1 LASYVV
7 TAKEWRT
14 IASLLA
20 EWCATLLHR
29 CITSANKSI
38 VATFNTVSSFYYR
51 TYKKELGG
59 SFTAAAYPL
68 TETGSVIK
76 TTNPNLNK

>member
-1 LASYVV
+1 L
-7 TAKEWRT
+7 
-14 IASLLA
+14 ILLA
-20 EWCATLLHR
+20 TCRRFCHADGAVIVF
-29 CITSANKSI
+29 ITEPIN
-38 VATFNTVSSFYYR
+38 
-51 TYKKELGG
+51 KELGG

>member
-1 LASYVV
+1 LLNGAPHFCIDVLHPPTRALLLRSKPSVV
-7 TAKEWRT
+7 
-14 IASLLA
+14 L
-20 EWCATLLHR
+20 
-29 CITSANKSI
+29 ITGPIN
-38 VATFNTVSSFYYR
+38 
-51 TYKKELGG
+51 KELGG

>member
-1 LASYVV
+1 MSYEV

-14 IASLLA
+14 MASLLA
-20 EWCATLLHR
+20 EWCATLMHR

-38 VATFNTVSSFYYR
+38 VATFKTVSSFYYR

-59 SFTAAAYPL
+59 SLTTAAY
-68 TETGSVIK
+68 
-76 TTNPNLNK
+76 